1 MKQALM
7 KLTEEDFEDMK
18 NQVQDDLQKI
28 ILMEENFAEENFD
41 GMKRLNQIKGEIGD
55 MKKIAEEN
63 LEKMKNDFERQ
74 KKEMKTHLEDMMNQM
89 KGDLK
94 KSNEEVLKKSN
105 EEVLKGM
112 KTSLKDGLH
121 HRWCNLCF
129 LYHQPRKLNT
139 SVSSKRAILKI

>member
-1 MKQALM
+1 
-7 KLTEEDFEDMK
+7 MK
-18 NQVQDDLQKI
+18 NHVQELAEDLQKI
-28 ILMEENFAEENFD
+28 TEENFD
-41 GMKRLNQIKGEIGD
+41 GMKRLNQMKGEIGY

-63 LEKMKNDFERQ
+63 LEKMKNGFERQ

-89 KGDLK
+89 KEDLK

-112 KTSLKDGLH
+112 KTSLKDRLH

-129 LYHQPRKLNT
+129 LYHQPRKLNM